1 MTVPTLEELGG
12 WVSILGP
19 LTNGHDISAGMAEAA
34 LTEVLAGKATDAQIT
49 ALIVSLRQKGETVE
63 ELTGLVHAMLDAAV
77 PLVIPDGA
85 IDMVGAGGSKAR
97 QQAALNVSTMSSFVA
112 AAAGAVVCKHG
123 NRKAS
128 STSGSFDLLDELGVN
143 TELTAEGVQACVAEV
158 GLAFAYAR
166 TFHPAMRFVGP
177 VRTQI
182 QVPTVFNV
190 IGPLSNPA
198 HVKHSVVGVSDAAVG
213 ERMIEVLKATGHERA
228 LVITGDGAIDELATT
243 GPSVVFELRN
253 DEVSRSSLD
262 PAELGISPP
271 HAEGLRGGDCVV
283 NAAIAREIFAG
294 VKSPER
300 DMITLNAAAG
310 LLVGG
315 VATSWLH
322 GIELAGDALD
332 SGAASQ
338 RLEQLVAVSNRF

>member
-1 MTVPTLEELGG
+1 MTIPSLEELGG

-19 LTNGHDISAGMAEAA
+19 LTNGHDISADMAQSA
-34 LTEVLAGKATDAQIT
+34 LTEVLAGESTDAQIT

-63 ELTGLVHAMLDAAV
+63 ELTGLVHAMLGAAV

-97 QQAALNVSTMSSFVA
+97 QKAALNVSTMSSFVA

-143 TELTAEGVQACVAEV
+143 TELTPEGVQACVAEV

-177 VRTQI
+177 VRSQI
-182 QVPTVFNV
+182 GVPTVFNV

-198 HVKHSVVGVSDAAVG
+198 LVKHSVVGVADAAVG

-228 LVITGDGAIDELATT
+228 FVITGDGAIDELATT

-253 DEVSRSSLD
+253 DEISRSSLD
-262 PAELGISPP
+262 PAELGIAPP
-271 HAEGLRGGDCVV
+271 PAEGLRGGDCVA
-283 NAAIAREIFAG
+283 NAAIARELFDG

-310 LLVGG
+310 LMVSG
-315 VATSWLH
+315 VATSWID
-322 GIELAGDALD
+322 GIERAGEALD
-332 SGAASQ
+332 SGAAGE
-338 RLEQLVAVSNRF
+338 RLEQLIAVSNR